1 MAVFTQGG
9 EWLFKNGYIS
19 FYGENHISLNI
30 CIDGLQTTLKYQ
42 LRVKRGSHDFSLGL
56 ALVELV

>member
-9 EWLFKNGYIS
+9 EWLLKNGAIY
-19 FYGENHISLNI
+19 FYGDNHISLNI
-30 CIDGLQTTLKYQ
+30 CIDGLQLTCKYQ
-42 LRVKRGSHDFSLGL
+42 SGVNRGPHDFSLGL